1 MNDGR
6 LDYDVTLCFR
16 ARRTSPILIYTYNR
30 HLPNGPGGA
39 LSRNATYV
47 KLRETQRKIPKPKK
61 QQMRERKKTWNDPKR
76 S

>member
-47 KLRETQRKIPKPKK
+47 KLRETQRKRNQNQKNNK
-61 QQMRERKKTWNDPKR
+61 RENEKKTLE
-76 S
+76 